1 MSDSFEEQ
9 PPLGAQAKT
18 YRYLALFG
26 NLALLAWAAIWQL
39 ALSPHPHLSSTTLAI
54 AWCIPLLLPLPGIL
68 AGKPYTHAWANF
80 VLMLYFLHALT
91 ILYVDGGERWLAA
104 VELVLTSLGFAGNI
118 LFARARG
125 KELGLKLKR
134 LSQVEKEEKAKFNK

>member
-1 MSDSFEEQ
+1 MLTKGMAIDWGPHGIHVNGLGPGYFKTELTEALVKDETFSHWLTQRTPCRRWGNVEELAPAVVFLASD
-9 PPLGAQAKT
+9 
-18 YRYLALFG
+18 
-26 NLALLAWAAIWQL
+26 AA
-39 ALSPHPHLSSTTLAI
+39 T
-54 AWCIPLLLPLPGIL
+54 
-68 AGKPYTHAWANF
+68 F
-80 VLMLYFLHALT
+80 VNGH

-104 VELVLTSLGFAGNI
+104 VELLLTSLGFAGNI

>member
-1 MSDSFEEQ
+1 
-9 PPLGAQAKT
+9 
-18 YRYLALFG
+18 
-26 NLALLAWAAIWQL
+26 
-39 ALSPHPHLSSTTLAI
+39 
-54 AWCIPLLLPLPGIL
+54 
-68 AGKPYTHAWANF
+68 
-80 VLMLYFLHALT
+80 MLYFLHALT

-104 VELVLTSLGFAGNI
+104 VELILTSLGFAGNI